1 MKKGRII
8 SCLFILWVIVQ
19 SNSLIAQHAITGTF
33 PEIRNA
39 ASNYLL
45 SKNGTQFNFS
55 ETMPSD
61 KILLVPVVFDQEDGV
76 SENSFNLNPSN
87 GNFTVS
93 GEIGLQNIAKQIVH
107 VSIHNPSNPID
118 DAAEILFEI
127 DLDQQHSFAYFSF
140 GLNQRPDSLL
150 FRIEFQGDPIEIN
163 EVPALFLE
171 NIRLQI
177 EPSHQALPIKIYP
190 NPASQRLTI
199 EFQPFENSREIAI
212 FNMLGNCVKL
222 SVLHSP
228 ESLLQINI
236 SDLPEGYYIVVVK
249 SDKQQIFSDRIIIE
263 RN

>member
-19 SNSLIAQHAITGTF
+19 SHSLIAQQVITGTF
-33 PEIRNA
+33 PEIRNSG
-39 ASNYLL
+39 SNY
-45 SKNGTQFNFS
+45 SINKNGIQLNLS
-55 ETMPSD
+55 EIMSSGR
-61 KILLVPVVFDQEDGV
+61 ILLVPVVFDHEGDI
-76 SENSFNLNPSN
+76 SESSGNIKQAN
-87 GNFTVS
+87 GNGTVS
-93 GEIGLQNIAKQIVH
+93 GEIRIRNVANEIVH
-107 VSIHNPSNPID
+107 VSVYSPYSQLD
-118 DAAEILFEI
+118 DASEILFDL
-127 DLDQQHSFAYFSF
+127 DLDQHQPVAYFSF

-150 FRIEFQGDPIEIN
+150 FRIEYQGSPIEIN
-163 EVPALFLE
+163 EEPALLFE

-177 EPSHQALPIKIYP
+177 ESSDNALPIKIYP
-190 NPASQRLTI
+190 NPASQKLTI
-199 EFQPFENSREIAI
+199 EFQPFENSREIAL

-249 SDKQQIFSDRIIIE
+249 SDKERIFSDRIIIE